1 MITFNPSPNFTRIDT
16 QVVSSE
22 HFKRNVPEDWIE
34 NIKEDLT
41 YDYGSYS
48 CQIIP
53 KDEIIVSKNDF
64 EIDQMIG
71 GHYRI
76 IGTILNQYQEIW
88 GGDSACKDH
97 YDEELVKE
105 VYDKWDGKLFLS
117 YDYYGRMNYVIES

>member
-1 MITFNPSPNFTRIDT
+1 M
-16 QVVSSE
+16 
-22 HFKRNVPEDWIE
+22 
-34 NIKEDLT
+34 
-41 YDYGSYS
+41 
-48 CQIIP
+48 
-53 KDEIIVSKNDF
+53 SKNDF